1 MSSSSARSTTRLSTR
16 TGSSSSASSASAA
29 ASSPLARTGSIPKQ
43 RGEKYFIVLK
53 AKGPEGAPRH
63 CLFIVLARH
72 DQLEPFVKGFSTSC
86 FNGTGFFAY
95 KGLKYIAD
103 AETYACDAAAALYEG
118 ATPEDAKAA
127 LGALGPRRYIRIDDF
142 ASMLGRGEN
151 GALAAVKA
159 AVALRNAVDIS
170 ADDEPEPGPEGGA
183 GSQTEDDDV
192 EDEPPA
198 SPLTSTSPRR
208 ARAAAA
214 VATVTP
220 AGDGTRGT
228 RAARVLAGEGRERRR
243 RGAVGRRSGCARS
256 QRVQVGARRPLFLSG
271 VLLFCIDAA
280 AGRGSSTSTLPFVP
294 FPPVDHGRPLR
305 RCPRPPFVVLGVE
318 SAWSSRSSCLPGA
331 GALVLNLPR
340 STASSLSVV

>member
-142 ASMLGRGEN
+142 ASMLGRGETD
-151 GALAAVKA
+151 A
-159 AVALRNAVDIS
+159 R
-170 ADDEPEPGPEGGA
+170 
-183 GSQTEDDDV
+183 GSR
-192 EDEPPA
+192 A
-198 SPLTSTSPRR
+198 STTPTA
-208 ARAAAA
+208 ARAA
-214 VATVTP
+214 
-220 AGDGTRGT
+220 
-228 RAARVLAGEGRERRR
+228 RRR
-243 RGAVGRRSGCARS
+243 RAGGAALGRRRS
-256 QRVQVGARRPLFLSG
+256 RRS
-271 VLLFCIDAA
+271 VAKC
-280 AGRGSSTSTLPFVP
+280 GRDVPNRRSTSARGGAS
-294 FPPVDHGRPLR
+294 GRACSPS
-305 RCPRPPFVVLGVE
+305 RC
-318 SAWSSRSSCLPGA
+318 
-331 GALVLNLPR
+331 
-340 STASSLSVV
+340 

>member
-1 MSSSSARSTTRLSTR
+1 MSSSTARSTTRLSTR

-192 EDEPPA
+192 KDEPPA

-220 AGDGTRGT
+220 AGDGTRGIEHT
-228 RAARVLAGEGRERRR
+228 DPAWPRAPGRLGSATTELSRMHAWIDDRGLTVVSGAGCSPAE
-243 RGAVGRRSGCARS
+243 AVTRRSGDHAS
-256 QRVQVGARRPLFLSG
+256 E
-271 VLLFCIDAA
+271 IDYVVVD
-280 AGRGSSTSTLPFVP
+280 AGRGVDVVSCATDGDDGGPLVAPRVAGSRTRSRAR
-294 FPPVDHGRPLR
+294 PV
-305 RCPRPPFVVLGVE
+305 CPR
-318 SAWSSRSSCLPGA
+318 ASC
-331 GALVLNLPR
+331 
-340 STASSLSVV
+340 